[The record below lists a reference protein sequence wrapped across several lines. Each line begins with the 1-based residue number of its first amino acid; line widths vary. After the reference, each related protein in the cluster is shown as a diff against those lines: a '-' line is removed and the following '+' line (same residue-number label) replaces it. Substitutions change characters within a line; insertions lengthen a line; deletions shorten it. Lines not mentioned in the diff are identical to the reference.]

1 MFDDVFLLNY
11 LIVNSLGDNA
21 KAAKQDNNKELVET
35 LTNNMIT
42 KIVEINSD
50 LPLEELQKVIGDK
63 IAVIRNKKEA
73 TIEEIQQKL
82 NVKIQS
88 TISKIVSF
96 EFRS

>member
-11 LIVNSLGDNA
+11 LIVNSLGDNKQEL
-21 KAAKQDNNKELVET
+21 KAEKNKELVET

-50 LPLEELQKVIGDK
+50 LPMEELQKVIGDK

-73 TIEEIQQKL
+73 AIEEIQQKL
-82 NVKIQS
+82 NIKIQS
-88 TISKIVSF
+88 AISKIVNF